1 MVGIFQANHLFCL
14 CLNSNNFYLLCSLR
28 YKLFF
33 IHVFRQEDHT
43 ISAALHGHR
52 FHPVINSRQRGSG
65 VNFIQNISPGLQNLL
80 HVPLFGML
88 TLLWFFTL
96 VEYKLEIRQATL
108 WAGVVT
114 VVYGI
119 FDEIHQF
126 FVPGRYPGLGDVLLN
141 CLGVFVVSFYIHR
154 SRIRKP
160 KRVK

>member
-1 MVGIFQANHLFCL
+1 MAIV
-14 CLNSNNFYLLCSLR
+14 
-28 YKLFF
+28 F
-33 IHVFRQEDHT
+33 ILSSIPGNEASD
-43 ISAALHGHR
+43 
-52 FHPVINSRQRGSG
+52 
-65 VNFIQNISPGLQNLL
+65 VNFMQNIKPELQNLL

-108 WAGVVT
+108 WAGVIT

-126 FVPGRYPGLGDVLLN
+126 FVPERYPGLGDVLLN